1 MWKTKDARDVLEE
14 DSTVSY
20 GDGGG
25 EEDENRDSGDLLDG
39 NVLLRNDGND
49 IFTNVANSLGVEVNK
64 ICWGANFFDY
74 DNDGFLDLFTGV
86 ERYNQNMANPPS
98 GYYRNPLF
106 QTPAKSWWK

>member
-39 NVLLRNDGND
+39 NVLLRDLKDDRSRADKKVGDALVDGKKRKHG
-49 IFTNVANSLGVEVNK
+49 S
-64 ICWGANFFDY
+64 
-74 DNDGFLDLFTGV
+74 
-86 ERYNQNMANPPS
+86 
-98 GYYRNPLF
+98 
-106 QTPAKSWWK
+106 

>member
-39 NVLLRNDGND
+39 NVLLRDLKD
-49 IFTNVANSLGVEVNK
+49 DRSLSL
-64 ICWGANFFDY
+64 IHI
-74 DNDGFLDLFTGV
+74 
-86 ERYNQNMANPPS
+86 
-98 GYYRNPLF
+98 
-106 QTPAKSWWK
+106 